1 MVLSG
6 IKQDRTKGQTN
17 YIQLAVAVSQKIWT
31 AGEKLAT
38 YVEMQGK
45 IKSEDSELHKER
57 SASIKGLQVCKSDK
71 IPSLF
76 VTYTESQLHE

>member
-45 IKSEDSELHKER
+45 IKSED
-57 SASIKGLQVCKSDK
+57 
-71 IPSLF
+71 F
-76 VTYTESQLHE
+76 